1 MKKLTVE
8 KEIINPL
15 VVIATKQLGKTNDEI
30 GREIGKSAM
39 IFSQIKSQRNLAGFE
54 TLALMR
60 KRYGLNINAI
70 VDEDANH
77 LFSEYNFDTILAE
90 LDQLKK
96 EADEVKQERDFFKK
110 IAMKTENFNETF
122 TEDQFVDNLENLEAL
137 KDECFKIRLIG
148 NSYYKDLS
156 GNA

>member
-30 GREIGKSAM
+30 GREIGKSPM

-60 KRYGLNINAI
+60 KKYGLNINAI
-70 VDEDANH
+70 VDEDVTN
-77 LFSEYNFDTILAE
+77 LFDEYNFDKILEE
-90 LDQLKK
+90 LERVKR
-96 EADEVKQERDFFKK
+96 ERDEIRIERDFFKNY
-110 IAMKTENFNETF
+110 AMTGKKFKDVSTQAKLDLRVSSNIINMQDDFALMAVGNFDKNIHGF
-122 TEDQFVDNLENLEAL
+122 A
-137 KDECFKIRLIG
+137 
-148 NSYYKDLS
+148 
-156 GNA
+156 